1 MKLWHILVLAI
12 VVRTALYLG
21 LNVFFF
27 GGELEHPDS
36 QVYHEGA
43 LIVQQLWTEGHQ
55 ELLPYPEYSNVVA
68 LLYHI
73 FGPNRYGPEGLNI
86 LLSLL
91 NVVLGYKIIE
101 RYGGSKRVAAFL
113 LAIDPYMAYLSTQY
127 LRDTLLLTGTLVMM
141 YGIARRELT
150 LPFIGL
156 ILTGWLRFKLGIAL
170 AIPLLGYSITSK
182 RFTTAVS
189 LALGAVILW
198 SIYSP
203 YRAGGSFSSLTQIE
217 IVESSAKVHRE
228 FFDSGFNP
236 NASRFTLIDLA
247 SRPYFWTADNP
258 TEYMFGI
265 YMVYYMGVL
274 ILFAIGGFTL
284 SKNRYEFLVFT
295 TIILVLGYILAHG
308 TVSMNPLLRWRL
320 PLFILVILGVGLV
333 TNWKR
338 VLDLAIGL
346 VLIMLLA
353 LPALIISIALISS
366 EQKVIFSQR
375 RVGYKRKEF
384 TIYKFTSMIPESDY
398 NIGDKH
404 LRITLIGKIIRPFA
418 LDEIPQLWNL
428 FRGQMSL
435 VGPRPLALWD
445 QKDIEGWDRRH
456 NVKPGFTGP
465 SQLGSDKDNIE
476 GKFKLDL
483 EYAESEPDLWKDLKL
498 ILKGMHQALL
508 RSW

>member
-1 MKLWHILVLAI
+1 
-12 VVRTALYLG
+12 
-21 LNVFFF
+21 
-27 GGELEHPDS
+27 
-36 QVYHEGA
+36 
-43 LIVQQLWTEGHQ
+43 
-55 ELLPYPEYSNVVA
+55 
-68 LLYHI
+68 
-73 FGPNRYGPEGLNI
+73 
-86 LLSLL
+86 
-91 NVVLGYKIIE
+91 
-101 RYGGSKRVAAFL
+101 
-113 LAIDPYMAYLSTQY
+113 
-127 LRDTLLLTGTLVMM
+127 
-141 YGIARRELT
+141 
-150 LPFIGL
+150 
-156 ILTGWLRFKLGIAL
+156 
-170 AIPLLGYSITSK
+170 
-182 RFTTAVS
+182 
-189 LALGAVILW
+189 
-198 SIYSP
+198 
-203 YRAGGSFSSLTQIE
+203 
-217 IVESSAKVHRE
+217 
-228 FFDSGFNP
+228 
-236 NASRFTLIDLA
+236 
-247 SRPYFWTADNP
+247 
-258 TEYMFGI
+258 
-265 YMVYYMGVL
+265 
-274 ILFAIGGFTL
+274 
-284 SKNRYEFLVFT
+284 
-295 TIILVLGYILAHG
+295 
-308 TVSMNPLLRWRL
+308 MNPLLRWRL

-456 NVKPGFTGP
+456 NVKPGFIGP
-465 SQLGSDKDNIE
+465 SQLGSDRDNIE